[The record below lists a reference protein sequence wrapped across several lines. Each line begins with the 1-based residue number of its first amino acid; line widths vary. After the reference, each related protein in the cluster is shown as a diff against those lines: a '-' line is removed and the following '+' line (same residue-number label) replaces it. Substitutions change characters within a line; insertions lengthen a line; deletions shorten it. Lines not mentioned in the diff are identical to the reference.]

1 MNTIRRL
8 APYLRPRWRII
19 AAGIGFMALYALF
32 SGFSIALILPIMEKV
47 FMRKGED
54 SGIVLHVTDG
64 LRETGRS
71 LGDAWR
77 AGGSLMERLD
87 HMREG
92 LVAGLIRIQN
102 EAPAMEVLTWFCII
116 ILVAVFFKNLSDY
129 GRKFAFIRVEQSTTE
144 ALRRELFRR
153 VLDFPLTTF
162 HRISSGQ
169 FLSRIVTDVE
179 LVKQLTVNNAASFI
193 HNLFQFI
200 VYLAISVWAS
210 LQLSVGALLIVPP
223 IVLIT
228 GKLASKLRRQSR
240 RAQNRIADLT
250 TSLNETLG
258 GIRIVKAFGTEP
270 REIERFGRATSR
282 YRRAVVRLMSLDTLA
297 APLSEFWGVFI
308 GVGVLYFGG
317 RLVLEPE
324 SPLGVGRFFL
334 FLFALV
340 SMLHPLKE
348 LASVVARFQRGA
360 VAAARVFEVLDM
372 PRERDDDDALP
383 LGPLTHD
390 IVFESVSFLYEP
402 QRPVLREISFR
413 APVGT
418 TTALVGP
425 SGAGKSTLVDLIPRF
440 YDPDSG
446 RILADGVDIRRA
458 RRHDLRRLIGI
469 VTQEPILFDDTV
481 AANIGYGREG
491 AGREAIVEAARAA
504 NAHEFIEAMTAGY
517 DTVIGERGIRLSGGQ
532 RQRLAIAR
540 AVLRNPDILILDEAT
555 SSLDSESETLVQEAL
570 DRLLVGRTTFIIAHR
585 LSTVMRAD
593 RILVLDGGRIVETG
607 THRELL
613 DRRGLYHRLHT
624 LQFRPREAP
633 RLDAVES

>member
-8 APYLRPRWRII
+8 LPYFRPRWRII

-47 FMRKGED
+47 FMREGKEAAAP
-54 SGIVLHVTDG
+54 IHVTEG
-64 LRETGRS
+64 LRDTGTAMA
-71 LGDAWR
+71 GAWN
-77 AGGSLMERLD
+77 AGGSLSDRLD
-87 HMREG
+87 HVRES
-92 LVAGLIRIQN
+92 LVAGLTRIQN
-102 EAPAMEVLTWFCII
+102 QAPPLEVLTWFCLI

-144 ALRRELFRR
+144 ALRRDLFRR
-153 VLDFPLTTF
+153 VLSFPLTTF
-162 HRISSGQ
+162 NRISSGQ

-193 HNLFQFI
+193 HNLFQVI
-200 VYLAISVWAS
+200 VYLAITIWAS
-210 LQLSVGALLIVPP
+210 VQLSLGAFLIVPP
-223 IVLIT
+223 IILMT
-228 GKLASKLRRQSR
+228 GKIASKLRRQSR
-240 RAQNRIADLT
+240 RAQSRIADLT
-250 TSLNETLG
+250 AALNETLG
-258 GIRIVKAFGTEP
+258 GIRIVKAFGMEP
-270 REIERFGRATSR
+270 RENERFARATSR

-297 APLSEFWGVFI
+297 APLSEFWGVLI

-317 RLVLEPE
+317 RLVLEPD
-324 SPLGVGRFFL
+324 SSLNVGRFFL

-348 LASVVARFQRGA
+348 LTNVVTRFQRGA
-360 VAAARVFEVLDM
+360 AAAARVFEVLDM
-372 PRERDDDDALP
+372 SGERDADDAVPLP
-383 LGPLTHD
+383 PVSRD

-402 QRPVLREISFR
+402 RRPVLREVSFR
-413 APVGT
+413 APAGT

-446 RILADGVDIRRA
+446 RILADGI
-458 RRHDLRRLIGI
+458 DLRRVRRADLRRQIGI

-481 AANIGYGREG
+481 AANIGYGKEG
-491 AGREAIVEAARAA
+491 AGHAAIVEAARAA
-504 NAHEFIEAMTAGY
+504 NAHEFIEAMTEGY

-585 LSTVMRAD
+585 LSTVMQAD
-593 RILVLDGGRIVETG
+593 RILVLDAGRIVETG

-613 DRRGLYHRLHT
+613 DRQGLYHRLYT
-624 LQFRPREAP
+624 LQFRSQEAP